1 MKSELISRRQ
11 MLQSAGALGLLTA
24 MERLVPSYA
33 QTGASGSARQSPA
46 LSSDTIDL
54 TIGETPFRVGSHT
67 GQAITINGTA
77 PGPII
82 HLREGQDVTINVT
95 NRLRESSSIHW
106 HGILLPPEMDGVP
119 GVSFAGIKPG
129 ATFTYRFPIKQY
141 GTYWYHSHSGGQ
153 EQKGMYAPMIID
165 PREPDPVSY
174 DREYVIMLSD
184 WTFRSVMGMIGDLK
198 KQAGFFNFQ
207 QRTMGEFFSDLAEYG
222 WKPTWDNYLMWAR
235 MRMDPTDFADVTA
248 AGTYTFLM
256 NGLSPEANWTGLFR
270 PGERVRLRFINS
282 GAMTF
287 FDVRIPGLK
296 MTVVQADGQN
306 VHPVEVDE
314 FRMGPAETY
323 DAIVEP
329 GEGAYTIFAESLDR
343 SGYARGTLATSAG
356 MTAAIPPRRPRPLR
370 TMEDM
375 GMSMEGME
383 MAGMKLEM
391 EKNAKAG
398 GKMSGMDHGVDMN
411 MPGMKPS
418 GGEHDMPG
426 MQGGA
431 KKPAMP
437 NKPAQHDAHSMPGV
451 QSGTKKPDPPSK
463 QGQHEGHNMPS
474 PPKQPTQQQPHN
486 MPNMPDKQAMPPQHD
501 MKNMAGASD
510 RSEIPGSTPV
520 QHGPDKHG
528 PANQSTPDATRSRL
542 DDPGTGLGGEDRR
555 VLVYTDLKALEKFY
569 DTRQPEREL
578 ELHATGHMERFI
590 WSFYGR
596 KFSQSPEPIRFRTGE
611 RLRWT
616 FVNDT
621 MMEHTFH
628 LHGMWMHLE
637 NGAGELLPRK
647 HTVIV
652 KPAERVSVAITADA
666 PGRWAFHCHL
676 LLHME
681 TGMFRIVEVSAK
693 PVEARS

>member
-1 MKSELISRRQ
+1 MKTELISRRKI
-11 MLQSAGALGLLTA
+11 LGDAGALGLLA
-24 MERLVPSYA
+24 ALERFAPSYA
-33 QTGASGSARQSPA
+33 QTANTQPLTA
-46 LSSDTIDL
+46 LSGETINL
-54 TIGETPFRVGSHT
+54 TISEIPFLSGRQG
-67 GQAITINGTA
+67 GKAITINGTV
-77 PGPII
+77 PGPLIR
-82 HLREGQDVTINVT
+82 LREGQEVTINVT
-95 NRLRESSSIHW
+95 NRLKEVSSIHW

-153 EQKGMYAPMIID
+153 EQKGMYAPLIFD
-165 PREPDPVSY
+165 PREHDPIQS
-174 DREYVIMLSD
+174 DREYVVMLSD
-184 WTFRSVMGMIGDLK
+184 WTPRSVMGMIGDLK

-207 QRTMGEFFSDLAEYG
+207 QRTMGEFFSDLAEHG

-248 AGTYTFLM
+248 TGTYTFLM

-270 PGERVRLRFINS
+270 PGERVRLRFIDS

-296 MTVVQADGQN
+296 MTIVQADGQN
-306 VHPVEVDE
+306 VQPVEVDE
-314 FRMGPAETY
+314 FRLGPAETY
-323 DAIVEP
+323 DVIVEP

-375 GMSMEGME
+375 GMSMEGMD

-391 EKNAKAG
+391 DKNAKAG
-398 GKMSGMDHGVDMN
+398 GKMSGMNHGDMN
-411 MPGMKPS
+411 MPGMKS
-418 GGEHDMPG
+418 GGEHNMPGTPQEPKKPTTTNKPAEHDMHNMPG
-426 MQGGA
+426 MQSGA
-431 KKPAMP
+431 KKPEVP
-437 NKPAQHDAHSMPGV
+437 SKPAQH
-451 QSGTKKPDPPSK
+451 K
-463 QGQHEGHNMPS
+463 GHNMPS
-474 PPKQPTQQQPHN
+474 MPKQPAQQPPHD
-486 MPNMPDKQAMPPQHD
+486 MSKMMDKQTMPPGHD
-501 MKNMAGASD
+501 MKNMAGMND

-520 QHGPDKHG
+520 QHGPDHHG
-528 PANQSTPDATRSRL
+528 SANQSTPDTTRSRL
-542 DDPGTGLGGEDRR
+542 DDPGVGLGGEDRR
-555 VLVYTDLKALEKFY
+555 VLVYTDLKALQPY
-569 DTRQPEREL
+569 PDRRQPEREL

-590 WSFYGR
+590 WSFEGK
-596 KFSQSPEPIRFRTGE
+596 KFSQDPQPIHFRYGE

-628 LHGMWMHLE
+628 LHGMFMELE
-637 NGAGELLPRK
+637 NGTGDYLPRK

-652 KPAERVSVAITADA
+652 KPAERVSVAITVDA
-666 PGRWAFHCHL
+666 PPGRWAFHCHL

-681 TGMFRIVEVSAK
+681 TGMFRVVEVSAK
-693 PVEARS
+693 PVGGQS